1 MGIFSTSTGYSSGL
15 SIDMDNVVPALESA
29 NYTAMSL
36 QIVAEAEANH
46 NAIMKAIGIH
56 ELAAFEET
64 GEEIIYES
72 EAAGGFIA
80 KVKQFFIKL
89 WDKVKEIF
97 HKFFAWLDSLTKDN
111 KEFAKKY
118 EAEARKRWSSLKDEF
133 SIKGYKFT
141 IKAPDYDEAE
151 KRAIAKYASSVGVD
165 TVLLTNP
172 SSNTSVE
179 KQTDPTQY
187 NKRKEWNKAF
197 SDKHSDAIEAVR
209 AGVVSELIEKFNGSS
224 LTAEEMTKE
233 LFEGYRDGDTSK
245 ITLEKSDINLEECIS
260 ELKNYSNTKKEAD
273 KAFKDLKKRFDDTIK
288 KCENLEKE
296 ANKLGTAGNEIKVKI
311 DDKEISAAGEYISF
325 YSHVTTAWKD
335 VKEVLVSAN
344 GSYLQ
349 ALKDRATQDKA
360 VVAAVITTGKVK
372 NESADYGYSYSE
384 SAGSMDFLAGVV
396 LK

>member
-15 SIDMDNVVPALESA
+15 SMDMDNVVPALESA

-36 QIVAEAEANH
+36 QVVAEAEANH

-64 GEEIIYES
+64 GEEIVYES
-72 EAAGGFIA
+72 GAASGFIA

-97 HKFFAWLDSLTKDN
+97 HKFFVWLDSLTKDN

-133 SIKGYKFT
+133 SVKGYKFT
-141 IKAPDYDEAE
+141 IKEPDYTGAESKAMEAYA
-151 KRAIAKYASSVGVD
+151 KAIGLD
-165 TVLLTNP
+165 NDQLIINP
-172 SSNTSVE
+172 VNDSSVE
-179 KQTDPTQY
+179 KPNDETTY
-187 NKRKEWNKAF
+187 NALKEKNKKF

-209 AGVVSELIEKFNGSS
+209 ASIVAKMIDKFNGST

-233 LFEGYRDGDTSK
+233 LFEGYRNGDSSK
-245 ITLEKSDINLEECIS
+245 ITLEKSDINLEDCIS
-260 ELKNYSNTKKEAD
+260 ELKNYSDAKKKAD
-273 KAFKDLKKRFDDTIK
+273 TAFKGLKKKFDDTIK
-288 KCENLEKE
+288 NCENIDK
-296 ANKLGTAGNEIKVKI
+296 AASKLGTTGNEAKVKVGNS
-311 DDKEISAAGEYISF
+311 EVSAAGEIISL
-325 YSHVTTAWKD
+325 YSHITTAWKD
-335 VKEVLVSAN
+335 VKEVMVSAN

-372 NESADYGYSYSE
+372 NESADYSYSE
-384 SAGSMDFLAGVV
+384 SASSMDFLAGVV

>member
-15 SIDMDNVVPALESA
+15 SMDMDNVVPAFESA

-36 QIVAEAEANH
+36 QVVAEAEANH

-64 GEEIIYES
+64 GEEIVYES
-72 EAAGGFIA
+72 GAASGFIA

-97 HKFFAWLDSLTKDN
+97 HKFFTWLDSLTKDN

-118 EAEARKRWSSLKDEF
+118 EAEARKRWSSIKDEF
-133 SIKGYKFT
+133 SVKGYKFT
-141 IKAPDYDEAE
+141 IKEPNYDAAE
-151 KRAIAKYASSVGVD
+151 ERAIDAYAKAIEIGSTILKNPQGESSVTKPD
-165 TVLLTNP
+165 T
-172 SSNTSVE
+172 E
-179 KQTDPTQY
+179 EQY
-187 NKRKEWNKAF
+187 NNIKEENKKF

-245 ITLEKSDINLEECIS
+245 ITLEKSDIELETCIS
-260 ELKNYSNTKKEAD
+260 ELKNYSDTKKKAD
-273 KAFKDLKKRFDDTIK
+273 NAFKALKKRFDDTIK
-288 KCENLEKE
+288 KCENLDKE
-296 ANKLGTAGNEIKVKI
+296 ASKLGTTGNEAKVTVGG
-311 DDKEISAAGEYISF
+311 KEISAAGEIISM
-325 YSHVTTAWKD
+325 YSHITTAWKD

-344 GSYLQ
+344 GAYLQ

-360 VVAAVITTGKVK
+360 IVAAVITTGKVK
-372 NESADYGYSYSE
+372 NESADYSYSE